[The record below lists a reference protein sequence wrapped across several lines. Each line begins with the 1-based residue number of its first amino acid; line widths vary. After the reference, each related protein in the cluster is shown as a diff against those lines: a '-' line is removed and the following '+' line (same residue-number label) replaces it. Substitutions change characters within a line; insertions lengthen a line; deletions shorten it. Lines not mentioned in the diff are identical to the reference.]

1 MTPMSVK
8 TMAKLRITQ
17 VRSLIGYERDQR
29 RTVRA
34 LGLKRIRDSVE
45 HEDSPTILGM
55 VHKVRHLVEVEP
67 AEAEQPRRRRSSNA
81 SA

>member
-1 MTPMSVK
+1 
-8 TMAKLRITQ
+8 MAKLRIKQ

-34 LGLKRIRDSVE
+34 LGLRRIRDSVI
-45 HEDSPTILGM
+45 HEDSPTIMGM
-55 VHKVRHLVEVEP
+55 LHKVRHLVEVEP
-67 AEAEQPRRRRSSNA
+67 ASEEEQPRKRRSSNA